1 LKLSQQMQDSVSYR
15 YGLINI
21 GGRDRQ
27 DILDIFDHG
36 AKALLFVFEPA

>member
-1 LKLSQQMQDSVSYR
+1 MQDSVSYR

-27 DILDIFDHG
+27 EILEIFDRS
-36 AKALLFVFEPA
+36 AKALSFVFEPA